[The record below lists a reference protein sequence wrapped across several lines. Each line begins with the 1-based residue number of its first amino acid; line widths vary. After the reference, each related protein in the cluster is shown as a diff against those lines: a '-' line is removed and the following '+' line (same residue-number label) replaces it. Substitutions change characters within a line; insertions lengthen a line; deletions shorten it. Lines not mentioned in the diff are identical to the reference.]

1 MGINYFSK
9 LHDDLHEKEKKYSEK
24 VRKDLKNS
32 LEKFRGILDDIE
44 NQDEFS
50 NFKKRQIKIKMMKL
64 KEKLLIIII
73 FMNL

>member
-50 NFKKRQIKIKMMKL
+50 NLKEETDKNILTKL
-64 KEKLLIIII
+64 KKKLLIIII